1 MADYYQVKNQ
11 NIFTPP
17 ANISLG
23 NTSNQYSNVYVQN
36 NLVVG
41 NVTVTSSTII
51 APRVTTIT
59 YPGNDTAADPAGGQ
73 TITLTGSGFVVSA
86 SILINSIAVSV
97 VSVVSSTVITF
108 TSPANSSGSYVIYVV
123 NPDGSTAIA
132 VPGIQYSGIPTW
144 TTAAGTLGS
153 LYETAS
159 FTESVVATGDA
170 PITYSVASG
179 TLPPGATFN
188 GNGTIT
194 GTSQLTAS
202 PTTYTFIVSA
212 TDAEQQDT
220 NRSFSLTINTD
231 VVTWT
236 TPAANSTTTLGQNV
250 ASTTTLLA
258 TSAAGKAITYTAN
271 TLPTGLSI
279 SGATV
284 TGTPTVVGN
293 TSSLFTAT
301 AATTGRTTTATI
313 NWAVT
318 VSGDTYFPYTTL
330 LLSGGTSTSTFI
342 ADASTNNFAVAI
354 AGDTKPNNFNPYTP
368 GYYSNYFDGTGDYLT
383 VPSNAAFA
391 FGTGDYTFECWI
403 NTNSTA
409 QQVLFGSG
417 GTGTNNFYFNFSPTS
432 SFIGVGTQ
440 LAYVLQ
446 ATSLSLLTGVWYH
459 VAASR
464 SSGTL
469 KLFLNG
475 AQVASGADSTTW
487 IQGGSPAIGSN
498 AASGQYTNGYIS
510 NLRVVNGVAVYTGT
524 FTPPTAPLTATQS
537 SGTNISAI
545 TGTATSLLTCQ
556 SNRFIDNST
565 NAFVVTKSGDTKVSP
580 TIPFV
585 PNTTYATYGSTYF
598 DGTGDYLRVP
608 YNAGFAMGSSNF
620 TIEYWVYPTVLTGD
634 ITVLGAHTSD
644 ANGGYGVGFDGT
656 TPRTWINFGS
666 GWPQVTGPSALL
678 NAWNHIALVRNGSS
692 FYMYTNGVPGTV
704 YTNAAAIVNASN
716 SDVTIGARYNGT
728 GNFYTGYATDAR
740 IVKGTAVYTTT
751 FTPPSAPLTAITN
764 TSLLT
769 CQTNQPVN
777 NSMFL
782 DSSTNAFA
790 VTRAGNTSAG
800 TFTPYGANW
809 SNYFDGTTDK
819 LTLPSSSAFDLSGS
833 TWTIEFWMYSLAT
846 PTAGNECRLLMAGS
860 NGDAAGWDIAYNN
873 NGTIAFFRPYGGS
886 PIGIS
891 TPTSTIALNTWYHVA
906 FVCNAGSARLYING
920 VAVAGPVTISLPTS
934 ASQALRIG
942 YDDVGTVNFQYNGY
956 LSNVRIVKGVA
967 VYTGNFTV
975 PTAPLSATQAVGT
988 NISAITGTAT
998 SLLTCQSN
1006 RFVDNSTNAFAVT
1019 ITGDVAVQ
1027 RFSPFS
1033 PTAAYSTSTIGGSG
1047 YLSGASSTWLA
1058 VPINATFAFG
1068 TNNYTYEAWVYP
1080 TAFPN
1085 AYNTIFCNFRDDEG
1099 AKGWSLLI
1107 TSTGL
1112 IHVNN
1117 QGTYNNSTNALS
1129 LNTWTHIA
1137 VCRVGN
1143 TVTRY
1148 INGVADPTTLT
1159 VTASITNVA
1168 AQGPTIGGSPE
1179 YSTTR
1184 EWTGYISNARV
1195 ISGTALYT
1203 SNFTPSTT
1211 PFTAVSGTSLLLN
1224 YTNAGV
1230 YDSTMINDLE
1240 TVGDAKILS
1249 TQTPYAGSY
1258 YSNYFDGTGDYLS
1271 LPNNAALAFGTGD
1284 FTVETWIYPTNAG
1297 QFTIAVISN
1306 FQFFTYGNS
1315 LYFNDAVIP
1324 QVNGGTIT
1332 TSAWQHVAISRSG
1345 TAVKG
1350 FINGSQ
1356 VFSTTSSVNFT
1367 SSNNYIAF
1375 NAGSAYGQGYLSNFR
1390 ILKGTALYTSAFTP
1404 PTSPLTAITNTSLLT
1419 CQSNRF
1425 LDNSTNAFTIT
1436 QAGDTSV
1443 QSFNPFQR
1451 NSATT
1456 MSFDGT
1462 GDALTLP
1469 ANNVFA
1475 TGTRDFT
1482 IEGWIYVTDLSAVR
1496 TICGTRTPPNTTT
1509 GWNIAVLTNGNM
1521 QIYDNTGYA
1530 ATGAGSVAVNTWC
1543 HFAFVRLNNVFYSY
1557 LNGIQKAS
1565 SACTRDWTQ
1574 NTFWVGATGGSSEP
1588 FLGYIN
1594 DLRFTKDVARYT
1606 STFTPPTSA
1615 FLTT

>member
-97 VSVVSSTVITF
+97 VSVVSSTIITF

-271 TLPTGLSI
+271 ALPTGLSI

-313 NWAVT
+313 NWT
-318 VSGDTYFPYTTL
+318 ISVSGDTYLMYTSL

-342 ADASTNNFAVAI
+342 ADTSTNNFALAI

-368 GYYSNYFDGTGDYLT
+368 GYYSNYFDGTGDYLSTTVNLAIATGSFTMEAWVYLTALGSERTILNNLYWQSGNNGGWILLTDTSNRLWLRASTNTFNSRTTVILSSSTLAANIWYHVAVVRDSNNLVSMYFNGVSAATSVTYAASLNQGTGQLFRIGAWNPDGGSQDFWSGYISNARVVVGTAVYTGTFTPSTTPLTAIANTSLLTCQSNRFLDNSTNAYAITKVGDTTVRPTTPFVPDSTYATQGGTYFDGTGDYLTIPDSGAFTIGTNDFTFECWVYPTVITSGNNNILAQWGNGNAFIFKYIAAGRLRFEGGGGASGVSGTTTAVTVNQWNHVAITRSSSTVRLFVNGVMDATSATIGALTDGASVVAIGAYTDGSGEFVTGYISNLRLLNGTALYTTTFTPPTAPLTASTNTVLLTCQTNQPANNSVFLDNSTNTFAVTRVGNTTQGTFTPYGANWSNYFDGNSDWLQLSNNSAFLFGSGNFTLECWLFSNTVTSGDQVLMSVWDDASTVPQAWDFRVNGSGKVFFQIDVAGADTSIFTSTATLSAGQWYHLAVTRSGNTFRLFINGTLDSTTTNSSTISNGNGPLCVGGYTGSGQADKESVNGYLSNVRIVKGTAVYTAAFTPPSTPLTAITNTSLLTCQSNRLIDNSTNAFAITKNGDVAVQRFSPFSPSAAYSTSTIGGSAYFDGNGDYLSIPYSTSISQTSSYTLEFWFYPIYDYVNQYIFAQNGGGAFALNWTGTVMKVDKNGVGIQITGTTTLGLNQWHHYAMTYDGTTTRVFANGALDGSVAGTGGLANVPTTIGYYTALGTSSYKGYLSNFRFVKGVAVYTGTFTPSTTPLTAITNTSLLLNMTSAGIYDSTMINDLETVGDAKILSTQTPYAGSYYSNYFDGTGDYLT

-556 SNRFIDNST
+556 SNRF
-565 NAFVVTKSGDTKVSP
+565 
-580 TIPFV
+580 
-585 PNTTYATYGSTYF
+585 
-598 DGTGDYLRVP
+598 
-608 YNAGFAMGSSNF
+608 
-620 TIEYWVYPTVLTGD
+620 
-634 ITVLGAHTSD
+634 
-644 ANGGYGVGFDGT
+644 
-656 TPRTWINFGS
+656 
-666 GWPQVTGPSALL
+666 
-678 NAWNHIALVRNGSS
+678 
-692 FYMYTNGVPGTV
+692 
-704 YTNAAAIVNASN
+704 
-716 SDVTIGARYNGT
+716 
-728 GNFYTGYATDAR
+728 
-740 IVKGTAVYTTT
+740 
-751 FTPPSAPLTAITN
+751 
-764 TSLLT
+764 
-769 CQTNQPVN
+769 
-777 NSMFL
+777 
-782 DSSTNAFA
+782 
-790 VTRAGNTSAG
+790 
-800 TFTPYGANW
+800 
-809 SNYFDGTTDK
+809 
-819 LTLPSSSAFDLSGS
+819 
-833 TWTIEFWMYSLAT
+833 
-846 PTAGNECRLLMAGS
+846 
-860 NGDAAGWDIAYNN
+860 
-873 NGTIAFFRPYGGS
+873 
-886 PIGIS
+886 
-891 TPTSTIALNTWYHVA
+891 
-906 FVCNAGSARLYING
+906 
-920 VAVAGPVTISLPTS
+920 
-934 ASQALRIG
+934 
-942 YDDVGTVNFQYNGY
+942 
-956 LSNVRIVKGVA
+956 
-967 VYTGNFTV
+967 
-975 PTAPLSATQAVGT
+975 
-988 NISAITGTAT
+988 
-998 SLLTCQSN
+998 
-1006 RFVDNSTNAFAVT
+1006 VDNSTNAFAVT
-1019 ITGDVAVQ
+1019 RT
-1027 RFSPFS
+1027 
-1033 PTAAYSTSTIGGSG
+1033 
-1047 YLSGASSTWLA
+1047 
-1058 VPINATFAFG
+1058 
-1068 TNNYTYEAWVYP
+1068 
-1080 TAFPN
+1080 
-1085 AYNTIFCNFRDDEG
+1085 
-1099 AKGWSLLI
+1099 
-1107 TSTGL
+1107 
-1112 IHVNN
+1112 
-1117 QGTYNNSTNALS
+1117 
-1129 LNTWTHIA
+1129 
-1137 VCRVGN
+1137 
-1143 TVTRY
+1143 
-1148 INGVADPTTLT
+1148 
-1159 VTASITNVA
+1159 
-1168 AQGPTIGGSPE
+1168 
-1179 YSTTR
+1179 
-1184 EWTGYISNARV
+1184 
-1195 ISGTALYT
+1195 
-1203 SNFTPSTT
+1203 
-1211 PFTAVSGTSLLLN
+1211 
-1224 YTNAGV
+1224 
-1230 YDSTMINDLE
+1230 
-1240 TVGDAKILS
+1240 
-1249 TQTPYAGSY
+1249 
-1258 YSNYFDGTGDYLS
+1258 
-1271 LPNNAALAFGTGD
+1271 
-1284 FTVETWIYPTNAG
+1284 
-1297 QFTIAVISN
+1297 
-1306 FQFFTYGNS
+1306 
-1315 LYFNDAVIP
+1315 
-1324 QVNGGTIT
+1324 
-1332 TSAWQHVAISRSG
+1332 
-1345 TAVKG
+1345 
-1350 FINGSQ
+1350 
-1356 VFSTTSSVNFT
+1356 
-1367 SSNNYIAF
+1367 
-1375 NAGSAYGQGYLSNFR
+1375 
-1390 ILKGTALYTSAFTP
+1390 
-1404 PTSPLTAITNTSLLT
+1404 
-1419 CQSNRF
+1419 
-1425 LDNSTNAFTIT
+1425 
-1436 QAGDTSV
+1436 GDTSV

-1451 NSATT
+1451 NSAAT
-1456 MSFDGT
+1456 MYFDGT
-1462 GDALTLP
+1462 GDWLVPRNLLP
-1469 ANNVFA
+1469 LGSGNFTVEMWLYPNATYSGAYAGILDSRTSGDGVGLVYFGY
-1475 TGTRDFT
+1475 TGTANQ
-1482 IEGWIYVTDLSAVR
+1482 IGWKD
-1496 TICGTRTPPNTTT
+1496 NTTNVVT
-1509 GWNIAVLTNGNM
+1509 
-1521 QIYDNTGYA
+1521 
-1530 ATGAGSVAVNTWC
+1530 GSVTLSTWNHVAIARSNGTMTMYVNGT
-1543 HFAFVRLNNVFYSY
+1543 STS
-1557 LNGIQKAS
+1557 S
-1565 SACTRDWTQ
+1565 SANSTNYTVAFRLI
-1574 NTFWVGATGGSSEP
+1574 GASFDP
-1588 FLGYIN
+1588 LAFNGYIN
-1594 DLRFTKDVARYT
+1594 DLRITNGVARYT